1 MDRMADIISLCER
14 APIGSVSAVINK
26 ELSTCDIKTATAN
39 LAVSNLSNIATTS
52 LLDSTK
58 SIVEKEGELSPTF
71 GVIQRK
77 DTG

>member
-14 APIGSVSAVINK
+14 APIGSVSAAITK
-26 ELSTCDIKTATAN
+26 ELSNRENWITSAASAMGSLKHMAA
-39 LAVSNLSNIATTS
+39 TS
-52 LLDSTK
+52 LLDSNK